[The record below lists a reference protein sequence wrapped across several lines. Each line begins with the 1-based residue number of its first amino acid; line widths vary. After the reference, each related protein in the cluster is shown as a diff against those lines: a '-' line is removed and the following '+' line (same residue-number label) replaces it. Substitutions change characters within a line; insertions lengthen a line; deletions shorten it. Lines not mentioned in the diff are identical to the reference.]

1 MSFRQTGIK
10 ITEKKGKFVNE
21 KKTKN
26 FIQDTHKKKRDR
38 QTKKKRKQ
46 NVQSFR
52 ECSPLFN
59 FYVYMCVCV
68 C

>member
-26 FIQDTHKKKRDR
+26 FIQDTHTQIKRETDKEKEE
-38 QTKKKRKQ
+38 TK
-46 NVQSFR
+46 
-52 ECSPLFN
+52 CSKF
-59 FYVYMCVCV
+59 
-68 C
+68 